1 MSSDVGRQ
9 AGEIQGSNVGQAPET
24 KKRGFPA
31 PITILTVVLVLVWMA
46 AFLIPSGE
54 YQLDDGRSPIA
65 GSFKTID
72 SPLDFNGRLRDLLL
86 APVNG
91 LYGIQ
96 DPDTGQVGPFN
107 RGKMFGSVQVFLFIL
122 AIGGFMTVVFAT
134 GALDLGIHHLAY
146 RFRTRGPL
154 MIVALSVLFGVLG
167 SVMAWSDESL
177 GLYALMVPLMIA
189 LGYDRLVTVAV
200 LSVAPFVGAIG
211 STINPFVVGI
221 GASKAG
227 ISIGDGI
234 GLRMLLFVLVM
245 AATILYTLWYA
256 KRVKADPSKS
266 FVGIDAEDAA
276 LAATDATVPAA
287 LTARQKLI
295 IGLVAFTFALLT
307 FSIIPWGT
315 ILNNAAV
322 DPETH
327 KTIGARFA
335 WELGW
340 WLPELSA
347 LFFVM
352 AIVVGVVA
360 RLGEAATAK
369 AFIKGVV
376 DFTGPAFLVALARGV
391 SVIMTN
397 TKTIDTVLNAMEGLV
412 TGTSNILFVMLTF
425 LVSLPLSFLVGA
437 GSAGTALTMPVLA
450 PLGDFAAVDRSLV
463 ITTWTTA
470 GGLLRLILPTNAI
483 LVASLALAKVG
494 FDQYVKFILP
504 LMGILLAICLAVLLI
519 GVAL

>member
-1 MSSDVGRQ
+1 
-9 AGEIQGSNVGQAPET
+9 
-24 KKRGFPA
+24 
-31 PITILTVVLVLVWMA
+31 
-46 AFLIPSGE
+46 
-54 YQLDDGRSPIA
+54 
-65 GSFKTID
+65 
-72 SPLDFNGRLRDLLL
+72 
-86 APVNG
+86 
-91 LYGIQ
+91 
-96 DPDTGQVGPFN
+96 
-107 RGKMFGSVQVFLFIL
+107 MFGSVQVFLFIL

-221 GASKAG
+221 GAAKAG

-425 LVSLPLSFLVGA
+425 LVSLPLSFLVGG

-450 PLGDFAAVDRSLV
+450 PLGDFASIDRSLV
-463 ITTWTTA
+463 ITTWTAA
-470 GGLLRLILPTNAI
+470 GGWLRLILPTNAI
-483 LVASLALAKVG
+483 LVAGLALAKVG

-504 LMGILLAICLAVLLI
+504 LMGILLVICLAVLLI